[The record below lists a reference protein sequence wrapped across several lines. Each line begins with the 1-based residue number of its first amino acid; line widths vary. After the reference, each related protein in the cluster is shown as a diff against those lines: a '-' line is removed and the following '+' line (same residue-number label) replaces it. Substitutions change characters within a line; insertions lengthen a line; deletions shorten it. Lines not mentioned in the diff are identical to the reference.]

1 MTGRTLFCALA
12 GLLLTGC
19 ATTAP
24 KNEYTRFSQEFRD
37 NEGFT
42 DEHLR
47 KLQFYIC
54 PELILERELTTSETG
69 ISSGRLIRKQGRTV
83 NQVVIPGWTPGL
95 VVHSADN
102 YVAVSFEEGTALAFG
117 VEKDR
122 YTGDYAPLGKNTD
135 KGFEVLYD
143 GNWYYLIDPDQNN
156 KQCQGQEYPEARLWI
171 DSGSLNNVITERKVL
186 KGRTL
191 E

>member
-1 MTGRTLFCALA
+1 MSRPLFVAVA
-12 GLLLTGC
+12 ASLLLAGC

-24 KNEYTRFSQEFRD
+24 KNDYVRFTQEFRD

-42 DEHLR
+42 SEHLN
-47 KLQFYIC
+47 KLQFYVC
-54 PELILERELTTSETG
+54 PELVIERELTTTETG

-83 NQVVIPGWTPGL
+83 NQVVIPKWTPGL
-95 VVHSADN
+95 VVRSNEN

-117 VEKDR
+117 VEKGK
-122 YTGDYAPLGKNTD
+122 YTGDYAPLGKNAE

-143 GNWYYLIDPDQNN
+143 GNWYYMIDPEKQDQD
-156 KQCQGQEYPEARLWI
+156 CQGQQYPEARLWI
-171 DSGSLNNVITERKVL
+171 DTDSLNNVITERKVL